1 MRLIS
6 LAAMMLVFATGAAQA
21 ATIVGSDAQLVYKY
35 LGFEAG
41 YQAGVAYLKAT
52 VTEKHEPLF
61 IYETNFTVNDLPQN
75 LTLSQEEQSDLFQIL
90 RSSGLPV
97 HTTVGG
103 TQFNWILA
111 SVTCTAENSC
121 DLEDIVEARLFGAK
135 NSASNSC
142 FERVEECATG
152 EKTVSC
158 AVSAKLHGVK
168 VCTCCPKGRS

>member
-6 LAAMMLVFATGAAQA
+6 LVAMMLVFATGAAQA

-52 VTEKHEPLF
+52 VTEKHKPPF
-61 IYETNFTVNDLPQN
+61 MYETNFTVNDLPQN
-75 LTLSQEEQSDLFQIL
+75 ISLSQEEQSELFQVL
-90 RSSGLPV
+90 QNSGVPV
-97 HTTVGG
+97 HTTAGG

-111 SVTCTAENSC
+111 NVTCTENFC
-121 DLEDIVEARLFGAK
+121 DLEDIVEAGLFSAK